1 MSNIQNIMD
10 SFFDDVRP
18 LVYRQATSLTLPALN
33 VGEYK
38 DKYEITLTVP
48 GIDSSKIKIES
59 VDKSISISYNQE
71 ENIQPDDYKIIR
83 EEFKQYSFN
92 RTVNLPRTVDSSTI
106 KATTKNGILK
116 IIVTKSLESK
126 SKLIEIENL

>member
-33 VGEYK
+33 VSENN

-71 ENIQPDDYKIIR
+71 ETIQPDDYKIIR
-83 EEFKQYSFN
+83 EEYKQYSFN
-92 RTVNLPRTVDSSTI
+92 RTVNLPRSIDSSTI
-106 KATTKNGILK
+106 KAITKNGILK
-116 IIVTKSLESK
+116 IIVTKSPESK